1 MSYELRTNNFAI
13 IIPAYNEAGR
23 IGSTIAGIRK
33 FSNADIIVVSD
44 GSNDNT
50 VSEAKAAGADVI
62 ELPFNLGYGA
72 ALQTGFKYALRKGYE
87 FAIQM
92 DADGQHDPSAIQSLI
107 KPVLDG
113 EIDISVGSRFLGQ
126 SNYKAPFIRRVGM
139 LFFSFIASIF
149 TGKRVTDPTSGF
161 QALNRK
167 AMEFYA
173 SDAYPVDY
181 PDADVII
188 MLHRRGIKFRE
199 VPVTMKMAV
208 GKVSMHNGFKPIY
221 YTFKM
226 LLSILVTLLRNK
238 GEERI

>member
-1 MSYELRTNNFAI
+1 MRKNHNFAI
-13 IIPAYNEAGR
+13 IIPAYNEAER
-23 IGSTIAGIRK
+23 IASTIADIRK
-33 FSNADIIVVSD
+33 FSNADIIVISD
-44 GSNDNT
+44 GSTDNT

-72 ALQTGFKYALRKGYE
+72 ALQTGFKYALKKGYK

-92 DADGQHDPSAIQSLI
+92 DADGQHDPSSIQSLI

-113 EIDISVGSRFLGQ
+113 EVDIAVGSRFLGGGD
-126 SNYKAPFIRRVGM
+126 YRAPLVRKVGM
-139 LFFSFIASIF
+139 SFFAFIASIF

-161 QALNRK
+161 QALDRK
-167 AMEFYA
+167 TMEFYA

-188 MLHRRGIKFRE
+188 MLHRRGIKFKE
-199 VPVTMKMAV
+199 VPVTMKRAA
-208 GKVSMHNGFKPIY
+208 GKMSMHSGLKPVY
-221 YTFKM
+221 YIFKM

-238 GEERI
+238 KEGKI